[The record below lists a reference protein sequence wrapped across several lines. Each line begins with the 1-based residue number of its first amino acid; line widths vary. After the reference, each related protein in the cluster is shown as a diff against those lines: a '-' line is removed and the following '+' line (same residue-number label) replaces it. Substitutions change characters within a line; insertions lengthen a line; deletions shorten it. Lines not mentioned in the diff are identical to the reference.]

1 MRRTKRLCAVMLD
14 CLGRELMIKRK
25 YGVDENGWPGIFD
38 QLNITAGQRVVIT
51 TDTTRECTNEL
62 LPITY
67 PKFPAMCEP
76 GDQIFLGRYLV
87 TGADDSSVFLE
98 VRCGAAGAPSGGC
111 RRGGGGGDEKSHAGG
126 RWTAAMGGS
135 NGFLPCP
142 AHRTTPP
149 HHPFSDLTSPALP
162 PAQVDEV
169 TPTEVVCRA
178 RNNGVLDGLLTVFHI
193 ERSTGVYHGGGGN
206 VGGVAGGAGGDGDG
220 DWDGGGAESG
230 AGGWQGGL
238 RAGGWWTI
246 WVGYV
251 PARWM

>member
-98 VRCGAAGAPSGGC
+98 VCAGVGGC
-111 RRGGGGGDEKSHAGG
+111 A
-126 RWTAAMGGS
+126 
-135 NGFLPCP
+135 
-142 AHRTTPP
+142 
-149 HHPFSDLTSPALP
+149 
-162 PAQVDEV
+162 
-169 TPTEVVCRA
+169 
-178 RNNGVLDGLLTVFHI
+178 
-193 ERSTGVYHGGGGN
+193 
-206 VGGVAGGAGGDGDG
+206 AGGDCC
-220 DWDGGGAESG
+220 WCP
-230 AGGWQGGL
+230 AGQRGWIGSRSLAAHTSHSSWGTAPAGSLTHL
-238 RAGGWWTI
+238 R
-246 WVGYV
+246 
-251 PARWM
+251 

>member
-111 RRGGGGGDEKSHAGG
+111 RRGGGGGGKKNLTLGVGG
-126 RWTAAMGGS
+126 RRRWVAATDS
-135 NGFLPCP
+135 
-142 AHRTTPP
+142 
-149 HHPFSDLTSPALP
+149 SPALRTVP
-162 PAQVDEV
+162 PRH
-169 TPTEVVCRA
+169 TT
-178 RNNGVLDGLLTVFHI
+178 LSLT
-193 ERSTGVYHGGGGN
+193 
-206 VGGVAGGAGGDGDG
+206 
-220 DWDGGGAESG
+220 
-230 AGGWQGGL
+230 
-238 RAGGWWTI
+238 
-246 WVGYV
+246 
-251 PARWM
+251 